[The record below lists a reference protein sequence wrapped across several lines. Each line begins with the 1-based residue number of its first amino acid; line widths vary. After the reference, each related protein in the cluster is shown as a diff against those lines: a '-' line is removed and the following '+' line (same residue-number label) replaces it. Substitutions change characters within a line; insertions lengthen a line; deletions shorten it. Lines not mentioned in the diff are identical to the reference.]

1 MRRIA
6 PLVLVLILCGL
17 FIGSPAEA
25 ISTDLYFGI
34 TPDSPSGSTNPGT
47 ISYAGLTAPLVGS
60 AIAVFDIVQS
70 LAVGTPGDLDCLS
83 CTLSF
88 STGSFAGT
96 TSSGLPGINGY
107 LFSGG
112 GSFQIIGGATD
123 GGLPFL
129 PTGTALFTGIPTS
142 AVVSA
147 NTLGVTELGLSFQG
161 TLNSNLA
168 SHFGLSTGAYN
179 GFLRIDTT
187 EISNADSP
195 FVYSTIQTLIG
206 SGSSDVSH
214 AFVRSVPL
222 PATVWPFAVGFVAL
236 AAWWEQR
243 KYCSSRVELL

>member
-1 MRRIA
+1 MRPIV

-25 ISTDLYFGI
+25 ISTGVYFGI
-34 TPDSPSGSTNPGT
+34 TPDTVTGSTNPGT

-60 AIAVFDIVQS
+60 DIAVFDIVQS

-96 TSSGLPGINGY
+96 TSTNLPGIYGY

-123 GGLPFL
+123 GGLFSL
-129 PTGTALFTGIPTS
+129 PTGTTLFSGIPTS

-147 NTLGVTELGLSFQG
+147 NILGVTELAVNFQG

-179 GFLRIDTT
+179 GFLRINTA
-187 EISNADSP
+187 EISNAASP
-195 FVYSTIQTLIG
+195 FVYSTI
-206 SGSSDVSH
+206 
-214 AFVRSVPL
+214 
-222 PATVWPFAVGFVAL
+222 
-236 AAWWEQR
+236 
-243 KYCSSRVELL
+243 